1 MHFKFQRQKNNRQ
14 RQTNNETKRGKTNK
28 RRRESQ
34 KKSAKMIIEKTI
46 TEIINNKIK
55 VEGINELITLKGKI
69 GDKIIIELEDNKVIK
84 AYYPK
89 IKTIPDL
96 TQEQQ
101 FWNEQY
107 EEGKGIYCPNWE
119 IKRLLKNQKQR

>member
-107 EEGKGIYCPNWE
+107 EEVSTVE
-119 IKRLLKNQKQR
+119 H

>member
-1 MHFKFQRQKNNRQ
+1 
-14 RQTNNETKRGKTNK
+14 
-28 RRRESQ
+28 
-34 KKSAKMIIEKTI
+34 
-46 TEIINNKIK
+46 NKIK